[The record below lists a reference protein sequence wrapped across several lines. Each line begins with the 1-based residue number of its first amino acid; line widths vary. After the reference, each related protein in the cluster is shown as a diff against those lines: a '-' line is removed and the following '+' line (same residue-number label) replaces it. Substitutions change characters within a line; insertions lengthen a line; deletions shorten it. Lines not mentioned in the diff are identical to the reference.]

1 MAELNSPL
9 TLGALELK
17 NRVIMAPLT
26 RNRATADRV
35 PTPMMVE
42 YYAQRASAG
51 LIISEAT
58 VISEEANGYL
68 NTPGLFT
75 DAQVEGWKKV
85 TQAVHEKGGLIIA
98 QLWHVG
104 RVSHPDLLNGET
116 PVSASAVQQAG
127 HVSLLRPKRP
137 YVLPRPLEVSE
148 IHAITEQYKQAA
160 IRAKE
165 AGFDGVEL
173 HAANGYLIDQFLQSK
188 TNQREDEYGGSVEKR
203 TRFLLEATDALIEV
217 WGADRV
223 GVHFAP
229 RCDDHDMGDDN
240 PRETFGYA
248 MEQLGKRKIAF
259 FFTREY
265 LAEDSISEYM
275 KERSGG
281 VPYIANMQLSRE
293 DAIELLA
300 AEKADAVAFGK
311 AYIANMQLS
320 REDAIELLASGK
332 ADAVAF
338 GRAYIANP
346 DLYER
351 LMQDAP
357 LNELKLENMIGT
369 GVAEG
374 YVDYPTLAEMET
386 AAV

>member
-1 MAELNSPL
+1 MAELNTPL
-9 TLGALELK
+9 KLGALELK

-26 RNRATADRV
+26 RSRATDDRV
-35 PTPMMVE
+35 PTPMMAE

-51 LIISEAT
+51 LIIAEAT
-58 VISEEANGYL
+58 VISEAANGYK

-75 DAQVEGWKKV
+75 DAQVAGWKL
-85 TQAVHEKGGLIIA
+85 TTDAVHAKGGLIVS

-104 RVSHPDLLNGET
+104 RVSDPELLGGET
-116 PVSASAVQQAG
+116 PVSASDVKQAG
-127 HVSLLRPKRP
+127 QVSLLRPKRD
-137 YVLPRPLEVSE
+137 YIVPRPLEITE

-173 HAANGYLIDQFLQSK
+173 HAANGYLIDQFLQTK
-188 TNQREDEYGGSVEKR
+188 TNKRDDEYGGSVENR
-203 TRFLLEATDALIEV
+203 ARFLLEVVDALIEV

-223 GVHFAP
+223 GVHLAP
-229 RCDDHDMGDDN
+229 RGDEHDMGDDD

-265 LAEDSISEYM
+265 LAEDSISDDM
-275 KERSGG
+275 KQRSGG
-281 VPYIANMQLSRE
+281 VPYIANMR
-293 DAIELLA
+293 
-300 AEKADAVAFGK
+300 
-311 AYIANMQLS
+311 LS

-332 ADAVAF
+332 ADAVSF
-338 GRAYIANP
+338 GKAYIANP

-351 LMQDAP
+351 LIQDAP

-369 GVAEG
+369 DVPEG
-374 YVDYPTLAEMET
+374 YIDYPTLAE
-386 AAV
+386 A

>member
-26 RNRATADRV
+26 RSRATADRV
-35 PTPMMVE
+35 PTPMMAE

-68 NTPGLFT
+68 NTPGLFS
-75 DAQVEGWKKV
+75 DAQVEGWKQV
-85 TQAVHEKGGLIIA
+85 TKAVHEKGGLIVA

-116 PVSASAVQQAG
+116 PVSASSVQQAG

-137 YVLPRPLEVSE
+137 YVLPRPLEIAE
-148 IHAITEQYKQAA
+148 IQAITEQYKQAA
-160 IRAKE
+160 IRAKA

-173 HAANGYLIDQFLQSK
+173 HAANGYLIDQFLQTK
-188 TNQREDEYGGSVEKR
+188 TNKREDEYGGSVENR
-203 TRFLLEATDALIEV
+203 ARFLLEVMDALIDV

-223 GVHFAP
+223 GVHLAP
-229 RCDDHDMGDDN
+229 RGDEHDMGDND
-240 PRETFGYA
+240 PRETFGYV
-248 MEQLGKRKIAF
+248 MEQLGKRQIAF

-275 KERSGG
+275 KQRSHG
-281 VPYIANMQLSRE
+281 VPYIANMR
-293 DAIELLA
+293 
-300 AEKADAVAFGK
+300 
-311 AYIANMQLS
+311 LS

-332 ADAVAF
+332 ADAVSF
-338 GRAYIANP
+338 GKAYIANP

-351 LMQDAP
+351 LLEDAP
-357 LNELKLENMIGT
+357 LNELKLENMIGSQA
-369 GVAEG
+369 AEG
-374 YVDYPTLAEMET
+374 YIDYPTLAEAEALST
-386 AAV
+386 AE

>member
-9 TLGALELK
+9 TLGALKLK

-26 RNRATADRV
+26 RSRATADRV

-85 TQAVHEKGGLIIA
+85 TQAVHEKGGLIVA

-137 YVLPRPLEVSE
+137 YVTPRPLEVSE

-188 TNQREDEYGGSVEKR
+188 TNQREDEYGGSVENR

-229 RCDDHDMGDDN
+229 RGDDHDMGDND

-311 AYIANMQLS
+311 AYIAN
-320 REDAIELLASGK
+320 
-332 ADAVAF
+332 
-338 GRAYIANP
+338 P

-351 LMQDAP
+351 LLDNAP
-357 LNELKLENMIGT
+357 LNELKMENMIGSQ
-369 GVAEG
+369 VAEG
-374 YVDYPTLAEMET
+374 YIDYPTLAEVRVLSTIE
-386 AAV
+386 

>member
-85 TQAVHEKGGLIIA
+85 TQAVHEKGGLIVA

-116 PVSASAVQQAG
+116 PVSASSVQQAG

-137 YVLPRPLEVSE
+137 YVLPRPLEISE

-160 IRAKE
+160 IRAKA

-173 HAANGYLIDQFLQSK
+173 HAANGYLIDQFLQTK
-188 TNQREDEYGGSVEKR
+188 TNKREDEYGGSVENR
-203 TRFLLEATDALIEV
+203 ARFLLEVMDALIEV

-223 GVHFAP
+223 GIHLAP
-229 RCDDHDMGDDN
+229 RGDEHDMGDDD
-240 PRETFGYA
+240 PRETFGYV
-248 MEQLGKRKIAF
+248 MEQLGKRQIAF

-265 LAEDSISEYM
+265 LAEDSISDYM
-275 KERSGG
+275 KQRSNG
-281 VPYIANMQLSRE
+281 VPYVANMR
-293 DAIELLA
+293 
-300 AEKADAVAFGK
+300 
-311 AYIANMQLS
+311 LS

-332 ADAVAF
+332 AEAVSF
-338 GRAYIANP
+338 GKAYIANP

-351 LMQDAP
+351 LLEDAP

-369 GVAEG
+369 NVAEG
-374 YVDYPTLAEMET
+374 YIDYPTLADAEALTTVE
-386 AAV
+386 